1 VRRVLVFAVLAL
13 ATILAGCGGGG
24 GDDRL
29 SKEEFIVAADA
40 ICKQANEQIG
50 ALGEPTL
57 ENIDEYLA
65 DAEAISREQLGQL
78 RALKP
83 PAADEATLNGAYDL
97 IEQQIALAADG
108 VEALKSGDQAAFEQ
122 VNAQIT
128 TIEAEADQI
137 ARDYGLQECG
147 KEGGN

>member
-1 VRRVLVFAVLAL
+1 MRRVLVFAVLAL

-29 SKEEFIVAADA
+29 SKEEFIAEADA
-40 ICKQANEQIG
+40 ICKQANEQID